1 MEKPE
6 GRFFMLQLA
15 PRGGRHMIQRTIMAM
30 ISGVLLSG
38 CAATH
43 VDDGLVKGALQAREA
58 ASMRLAKAITRY
70 CAVSTD
76 TLESRHNCIV
86 EQRLLLVQR
95 DQVDLAVQSPAHS
108 VRPDGS
114 LPSRDFPR

>member
-1 MEKPE
+1 
-6 GRFFMLQLA
+6 
-15 PRGGRHMIQRTIMAM
+15 MIQRTIMAM

-95 DQVDLAVQSPAHS
+95 DQVDLALQSPAHS